1 MRLLALLLFVPI
13 LALAEAGTVI
23 RATDLK
29 QEPASDSATVAALA
43 EQTAVEVLERK
54 SGWIRVKAASGEGWV
69 RMLALRLGG
78 ASAAKPGASGLSQM
92 FNVARTGTSGT
103 QVTTGVRGLDAEQI
117 ANAQPNPAE
126 LAKLEKFAADRDA
139 AAGFAT
145 QGKLSATAV
154 AYPKRKSS
162 CSSADSPLPPA
173 RMRNSACRASTS
185 TRWSRPSRTSARR

>member
-1 MRLLALLLFVPI
+1 MRILALLLFAPI

-29 QEPASDSATVAALA
+29 QEPASDAATVAALA

-54 SGWIRVKAASGEGWV
+54 SGWIRVKSAGGEGWV

-78 ASAAKPGASGLSQM
+78 ATAAKPGASGLTQM

-117 ANAQPNPAE
+117 ATAQPNPAE
-126 LAKLEKFAADRDA
+126 LARLQQFAADRPA
-139 AAGFAT
+139 AASFAA
-145 QGKLSATAV
+145 QGKLDAKAID
-154 AYPKRKSS
+154 YPQ
-162 CSSADSPLPPA
+162 P
-173 RMRNSACRASTS
+173 
-185 TRWSRPSRTSARR
+185 